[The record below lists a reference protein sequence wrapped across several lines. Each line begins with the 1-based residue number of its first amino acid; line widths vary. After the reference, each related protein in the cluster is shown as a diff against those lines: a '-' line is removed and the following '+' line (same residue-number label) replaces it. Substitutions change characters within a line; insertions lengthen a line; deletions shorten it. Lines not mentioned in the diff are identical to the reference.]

1 MKSAPQS
8 EHCNVLSDSATYR
21 PPRFVCK
28 RVLCPPTHTI
38 CMIRELCAPL
48 RTLFEHIIYPFVLFA
63 TFFARMV
70 KILRID
76 YEKKKKIRENVLISI
91 MVADSR
97 HTICLKL

>member
-1 MKSAPQS
+1 MFPAIKLGSFP
-8 EHCNVLSDSATYR
+8 
-21 PPRFVCK
+21 
-28 RVLCPPTHTI
+28 I
-38 CMIRELCAPL
+38 G
-48 RTLFEHIIYPFVLFA
+48 LFA

>member
-1 MKSAPQS
+1 MF
-8 EHCNVLSDSATYR
+8 YR
-21 PPRFVCK
+21 IVPPIALLDLLVRGFSV
-28 RVLCPPTHTI
+28 PPTHTI

-97 HTICLKL
+97 HPICLKL